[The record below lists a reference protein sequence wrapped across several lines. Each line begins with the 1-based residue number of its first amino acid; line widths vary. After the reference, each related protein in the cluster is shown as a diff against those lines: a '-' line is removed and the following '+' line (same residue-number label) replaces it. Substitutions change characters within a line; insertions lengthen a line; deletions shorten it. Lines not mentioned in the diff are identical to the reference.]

1 MLWHVDEMDHLTSEE
16 VIMSEISSAPVKR
29 LLAESS
35 GGMRV
40 GGSALDLA
48 VAEAEAFLRR
58 LGQAA
63 GQCATADKR
72 KTIQDSDITQAMTT
86 LGRGQ
91 PAPMP

>member
-1 MLWHVDEMDHLTSEE
+1 MLWSTDEMDQLTSGG

-29 LLAESS
+29 LLVESS

-72 KTIQDSDITQAMTT
+72 KTIQDSDIISAIKTA
-86 LGRGQ
+86 GQ
-91 PAPMP
+91 VPSV